1 MEMRKITILTKI
13 NSNEPNNEPSY
24 LRPWYNLL
32 ALNFNTSS
40 CLNTINSQDANY
52 IAIYKFALA
61 QTMELEFN
69 CKLWHRQTL
78 DPVSRAAEL

>member
-24 LRPWYNLL
+24 LRLWYNLL

-40 CLNTINSQDANY
+40 CFNTINSQDANY
-52 IAIYKFALA
+52 IAFFKFALT
-61 QTMELEFN
+61 QTMGLEFN
-69 CKLWHRQTL
+69 YKLQHRQTL
-78 DPVSRAAEL
+78 GPVSGAAGW